1 MVMMRTLLFSML
13 LVATS
18 AEAGMDWSGLWRTPD
33 QRGEQFL
40 RSGDAATAAR
50 TYSDPRRKAYA
61 ELEAGDYSAAARDF
75 APFDDG
81 DAHYDR
87 GNALARNG
95 DLQGAIKAYDAALA
109 RDPNNADARHNRELV
124 ERALKRQEASKSNKN
139 GSSGGAGNKN
149 DGGGNKNGAE
159 KNSQQNAADQSD
171 KDASAQKSNDGAQNA
186 QGGKSGND
194 KNAGK
199 NSSGSGQ
206 QPAGEDRSAQ
216 NAATT
221 QAKDGA
227 SSEPTSASPSQKAPT
242 APAPADSAEEARRDA
257 KAGIDKTPAPSA
269 IASGANDGE
278 PLGAT
283 EAGTAPRSEQQLA
296 QEQWLRRIPDDPG
309 GLLRRKFLIE
319 HMLRQQQAQ
328 P

>member
-1 MVMMRTLLFSML
+1 ML

-18 AEAGMDWSGLWRTPD
+18 AEAGMDWNSLWRTPD
-33 QRGEQFL
+33 QRAEQLL
-40 RSGDAATAAR
+40 RRGDAAAAAQ

-61 ELEAGDYSAAARDF
+61 ELKAGDYSAAARDF

-109 RDPNNADARHNRELV
+109 RDPDNADARHNRELV
-124 ERALKRQEASKSNKN
+124 ERALKQQQTQQQDASNKN
-139 GSSGGAGNKN
+139 GSKGGADSKS
-149 DGGGNKNGAE
+149 DGGGSNKDGTE
-159 KNSQQNAADQSD
+159 KNNPQNTADQSN

-186 QGGKSGND
+186 QGSKSGND

-199 NSSGSGQ
+199 SSSGGGQ
-206 QPAGEDRSAQ
+206 QPPNEDHSTQ
-216 NAATT
+216 NAATA
-221 QAKDGA
+221 QAKDGGSREPA
-227 SSEPTSASPSQKAPT
+227 STSQSQKA
-242 APAPADSAEEARRDA
+242 AAAAAPADSAEEARRDA
-257 KAGIDKTPAPSA
+257 KAGVDKMPAQAAPMA
-269 IASGANDGE
+269 PGANEGK

-283 EAGTAPRSEQQLA
+283 EADTAPHSEQQLA